1 MKRILIGGMHHES
14 NSFNPII
21 ANKQDFQIAY
31 GEEIFE
37 RIRENDAMSG
47 IVQTLKKHEYELL
60 PTVFMRAV
68 PNGEVDTDFYLEVL
82 QEMMTRAQTYHD
94 EKPLDAITLAL
105 HGSMR
110 VKDLG
115 DAEGYLL
122 KELRNRFP
130 GVPIYTSLDMHAT
143 MTAAMHHFTDGMV
156 GYKTAPHTDC
166 TETGIHAAELT
177 HLALSGQVTTKTSWV
192 KVPVLVAG
200 EKSATNIQPMISL
213 IKALQEAEAKE
224 GILAASYLMGFPWAD
239 SQDAQI
245 GVYVVTNNNQ
255 ALADQTAADLA
266 EYLWSKKEEFSFNAE
281 AYDNQRAIQE
291 AIKSVKEGK
300 KPVYLSDS
308 GDNPTAGAAS
318 DCTHLLEDLLKVKE
332 LETLGDSIIYGGFY
346 DPEATKACQDMVG
359 QTVTLSIGGKFDPH
373 TSKPVEI
380 TGNVLSYQKN
390 WSRNGFLAGDLA
402 VLQVK
407 NLRIVLAETH
417 VGYTDPQMYRDLQLE
432 PEKAGIIICK
442 LGYLTP
448 EHEKLAQRAILVL
461 TKGNTNEDL
470 ESIPYQWVQRPMY
483 PLDKGFS
490 YNAWDYMMKKE
501 GN

>member
-21 ANKQDFQIAY
+21 ANKQDFQISY
-31 GEEIFE
+31 GEEIFQ
-37 RIRENDAMSG
+37 RIQENHAMSG
-47 IVQTLKKHEYELL
+47 IVQTLKQYEYELL

-68 PNGEVDTDFYLEVL
+68 PNGEVDKDFYLEIL
-82 QEMMTRAQTYHD
+82 QEMLTRAQAYHD

-122 KELRNRFP
+122 KELGTRFP
-130 GVPIYTSLDMHAT
+130 GVPIYASLDMHTT
-143 MTAAMHHFTDGMV
+143 MTKAMHDHGDGFV

-177 HLALSGQVTTKTSWV
+177 HMALSRQVKTKTSWV

-200 EKSATNIQPMISL
+200 EKSATNVQPMIRL
-213 IKALQEAEAKE
+213 MEALEKAEAQE
-224 GILAASYLMGFPWAD
+224 DILAASYLMGFPWAD

-255 ALADQTAADLA
+255 ALADQTAVELG
-266 EYLWSKKEEFSFNAE
+266 EYLWSQKEEFAFNVE
-281 AYDNQRAIQE
+281 AYDNEKAIQE
-291 AIKSVKEGK
+291 AIKSLQEGI

-318 DCTHLLEDLLKVKE
+318 DCTHFLVDVLRSKE
-332 LETLGDSIIYGGFY
+332 LEALETSIIYGGFY
-346 DPEATKACQDMVG
+346 DPEATKACENKVG
-359 QTVTLSIGGKFDPH
+359 QEVTLSIGGKFDPA
-373 TSKPVEI
+373 TSTPVKV
-380 TGNVLSYQKN
+380 TGKVRAYEKN
-390 WSRNGFLAGDLA
+390 WGRKDFLAGDLA
-402 VLQVK
+402 VVQV
-407 NLRIVLAETH
+407 NNVCIVLAETH
-417 VGYTDPQMYRDLQLE
+417 VGYTDPQMFRDLQLD
-432 PEKAGIIICK
+432 PENAGIIICK

-448 EHEKLAQRAILVL
+448 EHEKLAQRGILVL

-470 ESIPYQWVQRPMY
+470 ESIPYQQVQRPIY
-483 PLDKGFS
+483 PLDKDFS
-490 YNAWDYMMKKE
+490 YDAGDYRMQKE